1 MSDEVQQELTA
12 EQVAKELQVN
22 PRSVY
27 KWIQTGELAAIDL
40 GSGGKHVYR
49 VNRADLDDFK
59 RRRRTRKQDTPVT
72 SSEALDRHQET
83 SKMENRDGERQP

>member
-27 KWIQTGELAAIDL
+27 KWIQTGELAAMDL

-49 VNRADLDDFK
+49 INRADLDDFK
-59 RRRRTRKQDTPVT
+59 RRRRTRKQNTSITP
-72 SSEALDRHQET
+72 SEARDRRQKTE
-83 SKMENRDGERQP
+83 EDGE